1 MAKLSTTQTDA
12 LMQTEALPEDEKV
25 VKKRVPGA
33 TRKKLLA
40 AGRKE
45 FANRGLEGARVDEIA
60 KRAGVNKQLVYHHFG
75 NKDELYR
82 HVLESIYLEIRKREQ
97 GLKLDTLPPLEAIQK
112 LVEFSFDYTAKNRD
126 FTAMLIDEN
135 VHKGRHMKDIKDLEL
150 LHSPLITAIERILK
164 RGEKE
169 GVFRSGLNPE
179 QLYMSIAGLG
189 FFYFSN
195 IYTLSAIFGHKLD
208 TPENISERKAHVV
221 KLITDAVVR

>member
-1 MAKLSTTQTDA
+1 MAKVSTKQNERQLADKA
-12 LMQTEALPEDEKV
+12 PP
-25 VKKRVPGA
+25 KKRVPGA

-40 AGRKE
+40 SGRKE

-82 HVLESIYLEIRKREQ
+82 HVLESIYQEIREREQ
-97 GLKLDTLPPLEAIQK
+97 ALKLDTLPPLEALQK

-126 FTAMLIDEN
+126 FAPILIDEN
-135 VHKGRHMKDIKDLEL
+135 VHKGRHMKDIQDLES
-150 LHSPLITAIERILK
+150 LHSPLISAIEKILE
-164 RGEKE
+164 RGRKD
-169 GVFRSGLNPE
+169 GTFRSGLEPE
-179 QLYMSIAGLG
+179 QLYISIAALG

-208 TPENISERKAHVV
+208 TRDTIAKRKAHVV
-221 KLITDAVVR
+221 KLITDAVVK

>member
-1 MAKLSTTQTDA
+1 MGRVSTKQNGKPLANET
-12 LMQTEALPEDEKV
+12 PP
-25 VKKRVPGA
+25 KKRVPGA

-45 FANRGLEGARVDEIA
+45 FANRGFEGARVDEIA

-82 HVLESIYLEIRKREQ
+82 HVLESIYQDIREREQ
-97 GLKLDTLPPLEAIQK
+97 ALKLDTLPPLEALQK

-126 FTAMLIDEN
+126 FAPILIDEN
-135 VHKGRHMKDIKDLEL
+135 VHKGRHMKDIADLET
-150 LHSPLITAIERILK
+150 LHSPLIVAIGQILE

-169 GVFRSGLNPE
+169 GLFRSGQNPE
-179 QLYMSIAGLG
+179 QLYISIAALG

-195 IYTLSAIFGHKLD
+195 MYTLSAIFGHKLD
-208 TPENISERKAHVV
+208 TRENISERKAHVV
-221 KLITDAVVR
+221 KLITDAIIK